1 MSNMMITGGSGFIG
15 SALCNRLAEQGHY
28 VVAFDNFSRSSHMKE
43 KLHPSVDTF
52 DGDVR
57 DAFSIDRAFKAAA
70 RKKKRIDT
78 LWHLAYINGT
88 KTFYSDPSLVL
99 DVGVRG
105 AINTIEVAL
114 ANNVKK
120 YVLVS
125 TSEVYNEPNI
135 IPTPETAPLII
146 PDVHNPRFSYSGGK
160 IISELLTIHSKLDAV
175 IVRPHNIYGCNMGG
189 EHVLP
194 QLVEKMLRAP
204 TNSDGSIDIT
214 IQGDGSETR
223 SFCYIDDCI
232 GGMILASQTD
242 EPNAIFNV
250 GVSEETS
257 IIDLTNKI
265 ASILGLKLNIITSP
279 KTNGSPMRRCP
290 DITKISSLGY
300 SPKVSLNDGL
310 RKTVEWY
317 KKHLEE

>member
-1 MSNMMITGGSGFIG
+1 MSNMLITGGSGFIG
-15 SALCNRLAEQGHY
+15 SALCNKLAEQGHY
-28 VVAFDNFSRSSHMKE
+28 VVAFDNFSRSSHVKE
-43 KLHPSVDTF
+43 KLHSSVDTF

-57 DAFSIDRAFKAAA
+57 DAFSIDRAFKAAK
-70 RKKKRIDT
+70 RKKKPIDI

-88 KTFYSDPSLVL
+88 KTFYSHPELVL
-99 DVGVRG
+99 DVGVKG
-105 AINTIEVAL
+105 AINTIEVATD
-114 ANNVKK
+114 NNINK

-125 TSEVYNEPNI
+125 TSEVYNEPTI
-135 IPTPETAPLII
+135 IPTPETEPLII

-160 IISELLTIHSKLDAV
+160 IISELLAIHSKLNTV
-175 IVRPHNIYGCNMGG
+175 IFRPHNIYGPNMGF
-189 EHVLP
+189 EHVAP
-194 QLVEKMLRAP
+194 QLISKMLKASKNP
-204 TNSDGSIDIT
+204 DGSIDLA

-232 GGMILASQTD
+232 DGMILASTTD
-242 EPNAIFNV
+242 EPNAVFNV
-250 GVSEETS
+250 GVAEETS
-257 IIDLTNKI
+257 ILDLTNMI

-310 RKTVEWY
+310 KKTVEWY